1 MMIDHARNNR
11 TAVIHKRG
19 NMMKRWQ
26 LLILIL
32 ALSATSSF
40 ADEAEDESDEEE
52 IVERVCVNKRSI
64 NSFDPIDD
72 QHVYIKATGNNHYLF
87 TMQRRCFGLRSAY
100 GIAVKDTMSRVCSKG
115 FGEIVYLGRGQR
127 LESCRID
134 TIEAVAGK
142 DDARGLVEDRK
153 AAKQEEKA
161 DD

>member
-1 MMIDHARNNR
+1 
-11 TAVIHKRG
+11 
-19 NMMKRWQ
+19 MKRWQ
-26 LLILIL
+26 LLVLIL
-32 ALSATSSF
+32 ALTTASAF
-40 ADEAEDESDEEE
+40 ADEAEDEAENEAEEE
-52 IVERVCVNKRSI
+52 ETIERVCVNKRSI
-64 NSFDPIDD
+64 NSFDAIDD

-115 FGEIVYLGRGQR
+115 FGEIVYRGTGQR

-153 AAKQEEKA
+153 AAKQEKKA

>member
-1 MMIDHARNNR
+1 MMQQ
-11 TAVIHKRG
+11 
-19 NMMKRWQ
+19 WQ

-32 ALSATSSF
+32 ALSAASAF
-40 ADEAEDESDEEE
+40 ADEAEDEAEEE
-52 IVERVCVNKRSI
+52 EAVERVCVNKRSI
-64 NSFDPIDD
+64 NSFDAIDD

-115 FGEIVYLGRGQR
+115 FGEIVYRGTGQR

-153 AAKQEEKA
+153 AAKQEKKA

>member
-1 MMIDHARNNR
+1 MQQ
-11 TAVIHKRG
+11 
-19 NMMKRWQ
+19 WQ

-32 ALSATSSF
+32 ALSAASAF
-40 ADEAEDESDEEE
+40 ADEAEDEAEEE
-52 IVERVCVNKRSI
+52 EAVERVCVNKRSI
-64 NSFDPIDD
+64 NSFDAIDD
-72 QHVYIKATGNNHYLF
+72 QHIYIKATGNNYYLF
-87 TMQRRCFGLRSAY
+87 TMQRKCFALRSAY

-115 FGEIVYLGRGQR
+115 FGEIVYRDMGRR

-134 TIEAVAGK
+134 TIERVASK

>member
-1 MMIDHARNNR
+1 MMQQ
-11 TAVIHKRG
+11 
-19 NMMKRWQ
+19 WQ

-32 ALSATSSF
+32 ALSAASAF
-40 ADEAEDESDEEE
+40 ADEAEDEAEEE
-52 IVERVCVNKRSI
+52 EAVERVCVNKRSI
-64 NSFDPIDD
+64 NSFDAIDD
-72 QHVYIKATGNNHYLF
+72 QHVYIKATGNNYYLF

-115 FGEIVYLGRGQR
+115 FGEIVYRDMGRR

-134 TIEAVAGK
+134 TIERVASK
-142 DDARGLVEDRK
+142 DDAKGLVEDRK

>member
-1 MMIDHARNNR
+1 M
-11 TAVIHKRG
+11 
-19 NMMKRWQ
+19 
-26 LLILIL
+26 ILIL
-32 ALSATSSF
+32 ALSATSAF
-40 ADEAEDESDEEE
+40 ADEAADEEE
-52 IVERVCVNKRSI
+52 AIERVCVNKRSI

-87 TMQRRCFGLRSAY
+87 TMQRRCFGLRDAY

-115 FGEIVYLGRGQR
+115 FGEIVYRGRGQR

-153 AAKQEEKA
+153 AAKQEDKA
-161 DD
+161 DA

>member
-1 MMIDHARNNR
+1 MMR
-11 TAVIHKRG
+11 
-19 NMMKRWQ
+19 RWQ

-32 ALSATSSF
+32 ALSATGAF
-40 ADEAEDESDEEE
+40 ADEAEGEAEEE
-52 IVERVCVNKRSI
+52 EAVERICVNKRSV

-72 QHVYIKATGNNHYLF
+72 QHVYIKAPGNKYYLF
-87 TMQRRCFGLRSAY
+87 TMQRKCFGLRNAY

-115 FGEIVYLGRGQR
+115 FGEIVYRGTGQR

-153 AAKQEEKA
+153 AVKQEEKA